1 MQPHIPRGKKAPW
14 PPARIDRTRLP
25 AQISGM
31 SDTATPPGNGLDEA
45 LLERVVREFYGT
57 ARQDPLLGPV
67 FARVTDWE
75 HHIAQISAF
84 WSSVALRTG
93 RYQGNPMGAHLPL
106 ALTPAH
112 FARWL
117 ELWEATTGALCPP
130 EGAALLLDRA
140 HRIADSLQHALAVRN
155 GELPPLRVRPRTP
168 AGAGGPA

>member
-1 MQPHIPRGKKAPW
+1 MQPHIPGGKKGPW
-14 PPARIDRTRLP
+14 PEAGIDRAPPP

-31 SDTATPPGNGLDEA
+31 SDTATSPEHGLDEA
-45 LLERVVREFYGT
+45 LLERVVREFYGA

-117 ELWEATTGALCPP
+117 ELWKATTSALCPP

-140 HRIADSLQHALAVRN
+140 HRIAESLQHAFAVRS
-155 GELPPLRVRPRTP
+155 GQLPPLRVRATAP
-168 AGAGGPA
+168 AG